1 MAVVFAACLVRATF
15 GFGEAL
21 IAMPLLTMVVGVQIA
36 APLIALLSI
45 TLAMVILV
53 RDWREVQ
60 WRSAWQLIVSS
71 LVGIPIGLYC
81 LEAIPESLVE
91 VILAS
96 VILAFSIYSLA
107 RPGHLSLSN
116 DNTAPLFG
124 FLAGMLGGAYNTHG
138 VCLAVYGTL
147 RQWPPGSFRATLQG
161 FFVPTSVLIVAGH
174 VLSNRL
180 TAQVLSFY
188 LFSLPMA
195 GVALVL
201 GSWFSRRALAVHF
214 ARWLHVVLIVIGLS
228 LLAHSCSPIL
238 GG

>member
-1 MAVVFAACLVRATF
+1 MAVVFAACFVRATF

-21 IAMPLLTMVVGVQIA
+21 VAMPLLTMVVGVQVA

-45 TLAMVILV
+45 TLAMGMLV
-53 RDWREVQ
+53 RGWREVE
-60 WRSAWQLIVSS
+60 WRSAWQLIVAS

-81 LEAIPESLVE
+81 LEAIPEALVK
-91 VILAS
+91 VILAT

-107 RPGHLSLSN
+107 KPGNLSLST
-116 DNTAPLFG
+116 DTTAPLFG

-147 RQWPPGSFRATLQG
+147 RKWPPDIFRATLQG

-174 VLSNRL
+174 VVSQRL
-180 TAQVLSFY
+180 TEQVLWFY

-195 GVALVL
+195 GVALIL
-201 GSWFSRRALAVHF
+201 GSWFSGRMLAVHF
-214 ARWLHVVLIVIGLS
+214 ARWLHVVLIMIGLS
-228 LLAHSCSPIL
+228 LLAHSCTL
-238 GG
+238 LLAG